1 MARRTKEEA
10 AATRDSILD
19 AAEQLF
25 VEQGV
30 SRTTLQ
36 HIATAAGVTRGAI
49 YWHFDDK
56 AALFS
61 AMMDRATLP
70 LEAELQLLDQSE
82 SVDPLADLRD
92 YVLAVL
98 RRTVEDPG
106 ARRVFEIAT
115 LKVEF
120 VDEMDAVR
128 VRRQRSLSNWMAR
141 AERRIRLAADQGLI
155 KRNVDPRTLALAMWT
170 MIDGL
175 IRSWMFDPK
184 SFDLLQLGQCVID
197 PYIEGLRAGKSAAP
211 ARSDADPVTHVR

>member
-19 AAEQLF
+19 AAEKLF

-56 AALFS
+56 GALFN
-61 AMMDRATLP
+61 AMMERAILP
-70 LEAELQLLDQSE
+70 LEAEMQVLDQVE
-82 SVDPLADLRD
+82 SDDPLVDLRNHM
-92 YVLAVL
+92 LAVL
-98 RRTVEDPG
+98 DRTVNDPG

-120 VDEMDAVR
+120 VGEMDAVR
-128 VRRQRSLSNWMAR
+128 QRRKDNMANWMAR
-141 AERRIRLAADQGLI
+141 AERRIGLAIDKGLI
-155 KRNVDPRTLALAMWT
+155 SRDVNPTQFALGLWT

-175 IRSWMFDPK
+175 IRNWMFDPQD
-184 SFDLLQLGQCVID
+184 FDLLALGKCVID
-197 PYIEGLRAGKSAAP
+197 PYLEGLRSGGE
-211 ARSDADPVTHVR
+211 

>member
-10 AATRDSILD
+10 ATTRDNILD
-19 AAEQLF
+19 AAEKLF

-56 AALFS
+56 GALFN
-61 AMMDRATLP
+61 AMMERVTLP
-70 LEAELQLLDQSE
+70 LEAELQVLDE
-82 SVDPLADLRD
+82 AGADDPLDGLRT

-98 RRTVEDPG
+98 RRTVEDPQ

-128 VRRQRSLSNWMAR
+128 CRRRGSMNNWMDR
-141 AERRIRLAADQGLI
+141 AERHLRLAAERGLVAPGLDT
-155 KRNVDPRTLALAMWT
+155 RMVALAMWT

-175 IRSWMFDPK
+175 IRNWMFDPDG
-184 SFDLLQLGQCVID
+184 FDLLELGECAID
-197 PYIEGLRAGKSAAP
+197 PYLQGLRAG
-211 ARSDADPVTHVR
+211 R

>member
-19 AAEQLF
+19 AAEKLF

-36 HIATAAGVTRGAI
+36 HIASAAGVTRGAI

-56 AALFS
+56 GALFN
-61 AMMDRATLP
+61 AMMERATLP
-70 LEAELQLLDQSE
+70 LEAELQVLDREE
-82 SVDPLADLRD
+82 SDDPLADLRN

-98 RRTVEDPG
+98 RRTVDDPG

-128 VRRQRSLSNWMAR
+128 CRRQHGLAQWMAR

-155 KRNVDPRTLALAMWT
+155 GRAIEPAKVALAMWT

-175 IRSWMFDPK
+175 IRNWMFAPK
-184 SFDLLQLGQCVID
+184 SFDLLELGQCVFD
-197 PYIEGLRAGKSAAP
+197 PYIDGLRSGPAG
-211 ARSDADPVTHVR
+211 

>member
-19 AAEQLF
+19 AAEKLF

-56 AALFS
+56 GALFN
-61 AMMDRATLP
+61 AMMERAILP
-70 LEAELQLLDQSE
+70 LEAEMQVLDQVE
-82 SVDPLADLRD
+82 SDDPLVDLRNHM
-92 YVLAVL
+92 LAVL
-98 RRTVEDPG
+98 DRTVNDPG

-120 VDEMDAVR
+120 VGEMDAVR
-128 VRRQRSLSNWMAR
+128 QRRKDNMANWMAR
-141 AERRIRLAADQGLI
+141 AERRIGLAIDKGLI
-155 KRNVDPRTLALAMWT
+155 SRDVNPTQVALGLWT

-175 IRSWMFDPK
+175 IRNWMFDPQD
-184 SFDLLQLGQCVID
+184 FDLLALGKCVID
-197 PYIEGLRAGKSAAP
+197 PYLEGLRAG
-211 ARSDADPVTHVR
+211 RT

>member
-19 AAEQLF
+19 AAEKLF

-36 HIATAAGVTRGAI
+36 HIASAAGVTRGAI

-56 AALFS
+56 GALFN
-61 AMMDRATLP
+61 AMMERAILP
-70 LEAELQLLDQSE
+70 LEAEMQVLDQAE
-82 SVDPLADLRD
+82 SDDPLGDLRN
-92 YVLAVL
+92 YMLAVL

-120 VDEMDAVR
+120 VGEMDAVR
-128 VRRQRSLSNWMAR
+128 QRRQHNMAGWMSR
-141 AERRIRLAADQGLI
+141 AEGRIRAAAEKGLI
-155 KRNVDPRTLALAMWT
+155 GSQVEPGNIALALWI

-175 IRSWMFDPK
+175 IRNWMFDPHG
-184 SFDLLQLGQCVID
+184 FDLLQIGQCVID
-197 PYIEGLRAGKSAAP
+197 PYLDGLRAG
-211 ARSDADPVTHVR
+211 RG

>member
-25 VEQGV
+25 VTQGV

-56 AALFS
+56 GALFT
-61 AMMDRATLP
+61 AMMERATLP
-70 LEAELQLLDQSE
+70 LEAELQMLDQADSD
-82 SVDPLADLRD
+82 DPLVDLRN

-98 RRTVEDPG
+98 RRTVDDPG

-128 VRRQRSLSNWMAR
+128 HRRQQSLHNWMAR
-141 AERRIRLAADQGLI
+141 AERRIRLAADKGLI
-155 KRNVDPRTLALAMWT
+155 HCDTDPRTLALAMWT

-175 IRSWMFDPK
+175 IRSWMYDPT
-184 SFDLLQLGQCVID
+184 SFDLLRLGQCVID
-197 PYIEGLRAGKSAAP
+197 PYIDGLRAAARP
-211 ARSDADPVTHVR
+211 RAGTAAHA

>member
-19 AAEQLF
+19 AAEKLF

-56 AALFS
+56 GALFN
-61 AMMDRATLP
+61 AMMERAILP
-70 LEAELQLLDQSE
+70 LEAEMQVLDQVE
-82 SVDPLADLRD
+82 SDDPLVDLRNHM
-92 YVLAVL
+92 LAVL
-98 RRTVEDPG
+98 DRTVNDPG

-120 VDEMDAVR
+120 VGEMDAVR
-128 VRRQRSLSNWMAR
+128 QRRKDNMANWMAR
-141 AERRIRLAADQGLI
+141 AERRIGLAIDKGLI
-155 KRNVDPRTLALAMWT
+155 SRDVNPTQVALGLWT

-175 IRSWMFDPK
+175 IRNWMFDPQD
-184 SFDLLQLGQCVID
+184 FDLLALGQCVID
-197 PYIEGLRAGKSAAP
+197 PYLEGLRTG
-211 ARSDADPVTHVR
+211 RG

>member
-10 AATRDSILD
+10 AATRDNILD

-56 AALFS
+56 GALFM
-61 AMMDRATLP
+61 AMMERATLP
-70 LEAELQLLDQSE
+70 LEAELQMLDQADSE
-82 SVDPLADLRD
+82 DPLVDLRN

-128 VRRQRSLSNWMAR
+128 HRRQQSLENWMAR
-141 AERRIRLAADQGLI
+141 AERRIRLAAEKGLI
-155 KRNVDPRTLALAMWT
+155 QGRADPRTLALAMWT

-184 SFDLLQLGQCVID
+184 SFDLLELGQCVID
-197 PYIEGLRAGKSAAP
+197 PYLDGLRGGSCTSIGGDRASAL
-211 ARSDADPVTHVR
+211 

>member
-19 AAEQLF
+19 AAEKLF

-36 HIATAAGVTRGAI
+36 HIASAAGVTRGAI

-56 AALFS
+56 GALFN
-61 AMMDRATLP
+61 AMMERAILP
-70 LEAELQLLDQSE
+70 LEAEMQVLDQAE
-82 SVDPLADLRD
+82 SDDPLGDLRN
-92 YVLAVL
+92 YMLAVL

-120 VDEMDAVR
+120 VGEMDAVR
-128 VRRQRSLSNWMAR
+128 QRRQQNMVNWMSR
-141 AERRIRLAADQGLI
+141 AERRIRLAVDKGLI
-155 KRNVDPRTLALAMWT
+155 GRDVEPDRVALALWI

-175 IRSWMFDPK
+175 IRSWMFDPQG
-184 SFDLLQLGQCVID
+184 FELLQIGQCVID
-197 PYIEGLRAGKSAAP
+197 PYLDGLRAG
-211 ARSDADPVTHVR
+211 RG

>member
-19 AAEQLF
+19 AAEKLF

-36 HIATAAGVTRGAI
+36 HIASAAGVTRGAI

-56 AALFS
+56 GALFN
-61 AMMDRATLP
+61 AMMERAILP
-70 LEAELQLLDQSE
+70 LEAEMRVLDQDE
-82 SVDPLADLRD
+82 SDDPLVDLRN
-92 YVLAVL
+92 YMLAVL
-98 RRTVEDPG
+98 RRTVEDPV

-120 VDEMDAVR
+120 VGEMDAVR
-128 VRRQRSLSNWMAR
+128 QRRQQNMANWMSR
-141 AERRIRLAADQGLI
+141 AERRIRLAADKGLI
-155 KRNVDPRTLALAMWT
+155 SDKVEPGRVALALWI

-175 IRSWMFDPK
+175 IRNWMFDPK
-184 SFDLLQLGQCVID
+184 GFDLLQIGQCVID
-197 PYIEGLRAGKSAAP
+197 PYLDGLRTG
-211 ARSDADPVTHVR
+211 RGT

>member
-19 AAEQLF
+19 AAEKLF

-56 AALFS
+56 GALFN
-61 AMMDRATLP
+61 AMMERAILP
-70 LEAELQLLDQSE
+70 LEAEMQVLDQVE
-82 SVDPLADLRD
+82 SDDPLVDLRNHM
-92 YVLAVL
+92 LAVL
-98 RRTVEDPG
+98 DRTVNDPG

-120 VDEMDAVR
+120 VGEMDAVR
-128 VRRQRSLSNWMAR
+128 QRRQDNLANWKSR
-141 AERRIRLAADQGLI
+141 AERRIRLAIDKGLI
-155 KRNVDPRTLALAMWT
+155 SRDIDPARVALGLWT

-175 IRSWMFDPK
+175 IRNWMFDPQD
-184 SFDLLQLGQCVID
+184 FDLLALGKCVID
-197 PYIEGLRAGKSAAP
+197 PYLEGLRAGRVQP
-211 ARSDADPVTHVR
+211 

>member
-19 AAEQLF
+19 AAEKLF

-56 AALFS
+56 GALFN
-61 AMMDRATLP
+61 AMMERAILP
-70 LEAELQLLDQSE
+70 LEAEMQVLDQAE
-82 SVDPLADLRD
+82 SDDPLVDLRNHM
-92 YVLAVL
+92 LAVL
-98 RRTVEDPG
+98 DRTVNDPS

-120 VDEMDAVR
+120 VDEMNAVR
-128 VRRQRSLSNWMAR
+128 QRRKDNMANWMTR
-141 AERRIRLAADQGLI
+141 AERRIRLAADKGLLA
-155 KRNVDPRTLALAMWT
+155 RHVDASRVALALWI

-175 IRSWMFDPK
+175 IRNWMFDPQG
-184 SFDLLQLGQCVID
+184 FDLLALGKCVID
-197 PYIEGLRAGKSAAP
+197 PYLDGLRAGGVAK
-211 ARSDADPVTHVR
+211 

>member
-19 AAEQLF
+19 AAEKLF

-56 AALFS
+56 GALFN
-61 AMMDRATLP
+61 AMMERAILP
-70 LEAELQLLDQSE
+70 LEAEMQVLDQVE
-82 SVDPLADLRD
+82 SDDPLVDLRNHM
-92 YVLAVL
+92 LAVL
-98 RRTVEDPG
+98 DRTVNDPG

-120 VDEMDAVR
+120 VGEMDAVR
-128 VRRQRSLSNWMAR
+128 QRRQDNLANWKSR
-141 AERRIRLAADQGLI
+141 AERRIRLAADKGLI
-155 KRNVDPRTLALAMWT
+155 ARDIDAARVALGLWT

-175 IRSWMFDPK
+175 IRNWMFDPQD
-184 SFDLLQLGQCVID
+184 FDLLALGKCVID
-197 PYIEGLRAGKSAAP
+197 PYLEGLRAS
-211 ARSDADPVTHVR
+211 RS

>member
-19 AAEQLF
+19 AAEKLF

-36 HIATAAGVTRGAI
+36 HIASAAGVTRGAI

-56 AALFS
+56 GALFN
-61 AMMDRATLP
+61 AMMERAILP
-70 LEAELQLLDQSE
+70 LEAEMQVLDQAE
-82 SVDPLADLRD
+82 SDDPLIDLRN
-92 YVLAVL
+92 YMLAVL

-106 ARRVFEIAT
+106 TRRVFEIAT

-120 VDEMDAVR
+120 VGEMDAVHQ
-128 VRRQRSLSNWMAR
+128 RRQQNMANWMSR
-141 AERRIRLAADQGLI
+141 AERRIRVAAEKGLI
-155 KRNVDPRTLALAMWT
+155 GCQVEPGDVALALWI

-175 IRSWMFDPK
+175 IRTWMFDTQGI
-184 SFDLLQLGQCVID
+184 DLLRIGQCVIALYLD
-197 PYIEGLRAGKSAAP
+197 GLRAG
-211 ARSDADPVTHVR
+211 RG

>member
-19 AAEQLF
+19 AAEKLF

-56 AALFS
+56 GALFN
-61 AMMDRATLP
+61 AMMERAILP
-70 LEAELQLLDQSE
+70 LEAEMQVLDQVE
-82 SVDPLADLRD
+82 SDDPLVDLRNHM
-92 YVLAVL
+92 LAVL
-98 RRTVEDPG
+98 DRTVNDPG

-120 VDEMDAVR
+120 VGEMDAVR
-128 VRRQRSLSNWMAR
+128 QRRKDNMANWMAR
-141 AERRIRLAADQGLI
+141 AERRIGLAIDKGLI
-155 KRNVDPRTLALAMWT
+155 SRDVNPTQVALGLWT

-175 IRSWMFDPK
+175 IRNWMFDPQD
-184 SFDLLQLGQCVID
+184 FDLLALGKCVID
-197 PYIEGLRAGKSAAP
+197 PYLEGLRSGGE
-211 ARSDADPVTHVR
+211 

>member
-10 AATRDSILD
+10 AATRDNILD

-56 AALFS
+56 GALFM
-61 AMMDRATLP
+61 AMMERATLP
-70 LEAELQLLDQSE
+70 LEAELQMLDQADSE
-82 SVDPLADLRD
+82 DPLVDLRN

-128 VRRQRSLSNWMAR
+128 HRRQQSLENWMAR
-141 AERRIRLAADQGLI
+141 AERRIRLAAEKGLI
-155 KRNVDPRTLALAMWT
+155 QGRADPRTLALAMWT

-184 SFDLLQLGQCVID
+184 SFDLLELGQCVID
-197 PYIEGLRAGKSAAP
+197 PYIDGLRGRSCASIGGERASAL
-211 ARSDADPVTHVR
+211 

>member
-19 AAEQLF
+19 AAEKLF

-56 AALFS
+56 GALFN
-61 AMMDRATLP
+61 AMMERAILP
-70 LEAELQLLDQSE
+70 LEAEMQVLDQVE
-82 SVDPLADLRD
+82 SDDPLVDLRNHM
-92 YVLAVL
+92 LAVL
-98 RRTVEDPG
+98 DRTVNDPG

-120 VDEMDAVR
+120 VGEMDAVR
-128 VRRQRSLSNWMAR
+128 QRRQHNLANWKSR
-141 AERRIRLAADQGLI
+141 FERRIGLAIDKGLI
-155 KRNVDPRTLALAMWT
+155 SRDVNPTQVALGLWT

-175 IRSWMFDPK
+175 IRNWMFDPED
-184 SFDLLQLGQCVID
+184 FDLLALGKCVID
-197 PYIEGLRAGKSAAP
+197 PYLEGLRAG
-211 ARSDADPVTHVR
+211 RV

>member
-19 AAEQLF
+19 AAEKLF

-36 HIATAAGVTRGAI
+36 HIASAAGVTRGAI

-56 AALFS
+56 GALFN
-61 AMMDRATLP
+61 AMMERAILP
-70 LEAELQLLDQSE
+70 LETELQVLDKAE
-82 SVDPLADLRD
+82 SGDPLSDLRE
-92 YVLAVL
+92 YMLAVL

-120 VDEMDAVR
+120 VGEMDAVR
-128 VRRQRSLSNWMAR
+128 SRRQQNLNQWMAR
-141 AERRIRLAADQGLI
+141 AERRIKLAADQGLI
-155 KRNVDPRTLALAMWT
+155 RGKVDPAQVALAMWT

-175 IRSWMFDPK
+175 IRNWMFAPA
-184 SFDLLQLGQCVID
+184 SFDLLELGRCVID
-197 PYIEGLRAGKSAAP
+197 PYMEGLRAGKAA
-211 ARSDADPVTHVR
+211 